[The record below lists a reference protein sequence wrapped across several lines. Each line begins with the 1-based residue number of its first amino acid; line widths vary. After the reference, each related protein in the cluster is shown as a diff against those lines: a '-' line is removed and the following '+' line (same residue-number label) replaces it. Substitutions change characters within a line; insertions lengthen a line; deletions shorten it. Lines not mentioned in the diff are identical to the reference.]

1 MWLYLAGN
9 EDGYSFEFSPED
21 FMKRT
26 GCTKTPTYDAI
37 NLLKKLGYIIQEDNR
52 YMSFYTWPHL
62 EVAIPGTFL
71 EFLNLKNEDKIK
83 IYKVLK
89 DKNRNSEEEQMYQLC
104 ISNNLVR

>member
-21 FMKRT
+21 FMKKT

-37 NLLKKLGYIIQEDNR
+37 NLLKKLGYIVQEDNR

-62 EVAIPGTFL
+62 ETIVPETFI

-83 IYKVLK
+83 VYRELK
-89 DKNRNSEEEQMYQLC
+89 NKDRSAEEERMYQLC
-104 ISNNLVR
+104 INSNLIG